1 MPACPRA
8 NFCQAVGYSASGGVS
23 GGVIT
28 TLAEVWDGHAWV
40 IEPTPNPTGASNSYL
55 TAVACP
61 RANFCQAVGYS
72 ASGGVSGG
80 VITTLAERRS
90 K

>member
-1 MPACPRA
+1 VQNA
-8 NFCQAVGYSASGGVS
+8 
-23 GGVIT
+23 
-28 TLAEVWDGHAWV
+28 AWV